1 MILVK
6 SRVFLRSLL
15 FSEMIINILFILS
28 LTFCIEV
35 ASTAFNADPDVS
47 WGKNFFL
54 VMSLSLGQGIMYILG
69 HLLGNTFM
77 HLFENISKIIVL
89 VLCFMIAFRMVLDTL
104 KIKNGKNLLLV
115 FKKKQLVLLAIALGI
130 NTFIAGLMYNE
141 PFLPLFGNLTPL
153 FLVASSLLWG
163 IVGISTK
170 FSTVKLLVNS
180 LVNFLAAASVLLTG
194 ILSILS

>member
-1 MILVK
+1 
-6 SRVFLRSLL
+6 
-15 FSEMIINILFILS
+15 
-28 LTFCIEV
+28 
-35 ASTAFNADPDVS
+35 
-47 WGKNFFL
+47 
-54 VMSLSLGQGIMYILG
+54 
-69 HLLGNTFM
+69 
-77 HLFENISKIIVL
+77 
-89 VLCFMIAFRMVLDTL
+89 MIAFRMVLDTL

-130 NTFIAGLMYNE
+130 NTFIAGLMCNE
-141 PFLPLFGNLTPL
+141 PFLPLFGSLTPL